1 MLKPG
6 FYKNVYLN
14 FPSDG
19 ESSQSLDIFTQSSS
33 SQQLFILIQWHL
45 WGEAW
50 RLYSPLQDTGFRQT
64 VSLLRLQS
72 SDLIDVICLR
82 LKLVVYILYFIFAQ
96 TSIQWPDKCHLS
108 EAQFGCLYFVAVINL
123 RPGLHWPTKPPKQK
137 PNAAFKCKSSSIC
150 LCLLSISNQIET
162 HQHPI
167 II

>member
-14 FPSDG
+14 FASDG

-33 SQQLFILIQWHL
+33 SQQLFVLIQWHL
-45 WGEAW
+45 WEEAW

-96 TSIQWPDKCHLS
+96 TSIHWPDKCYLS
-108 EAQFGCLYFVAVINL
+108 EAQFGCLYFVAVINSRL
-123 RPGLHWPTKPPKQK
+123 GLHWPTKPPKQK
-137 PNAAFKCKSSSIC
+137 PNAAFKYKSSSVC
-150 LCLLSISNQIET
+150 LSFLSI
-162 HQHPI
+162 
-167 II
+167 